1 MHEGNQHCVY
11 EHVYRQGSKCNLRD
25 QSRLLQ
31 PKFNTKR
38 YGYRSFK
45 YFGSKIWNSLPTII
59 KNLDDLDMFKRDLF
73 NWRMT
78 DHDNK
83 LLEQLEL

>member
-1 MHEGNQHCVY
+1 MHEGNQPCVY
-11 EHVYRQGSKCNLRD
+11 EHVYRQGSKYNLRD

-31 PKFNTKR
+31 IKFNTKR

-59 KNLDDLDMFKRDLF
+59 KNLDALNMFKRDLF
-73 NWRMT
+73 NWCMT

>member
-1 MHEGNQHCVY
+1 MAWRRPGDKPLSEPMMV
-11 EHVYRQGSKCNLRD
+11 S
-25 QSRLLQ
+25 LLQ

-45 YFGSKIWNSLPTII
+45 YFGSKIWNSLPTSI
-59 KNLDDLDMFKRDLF
+59 KNLDDLDLFKRDLF
-73 NWRMT
+73 NWCMT
-78 DHDNK
+78 DHANK